1 MKQTLITT
9 LALGLGFLSLL
20 MAPPAHAQRYL
31 VNGHPATM
39 GEEQV
44 LVSYGFDAGAWRM
57 DGWGISLDVAHAN
70 FVPEPRMPQC
80 HYVLGVQLDCDE
92 VQQIAS
98 R

>member
-20 MAPPAHAQRYL
+20 MAPSAHAQRYL
-31 VNGHPATM
+31 VNGHPATA
-39 GEEQV
+39 GEEQI
-44 LVSYGFDAGAWRM
+44 LTSYGFDAGAWRM

-70 FVPEPRMPQC
+70 FVPEPRLPQC
-80 HYVLGVQLDCDE
+80 HYVLGVPLDCDE
-92 VQQIAS
+92 LQIAS